1 MHKSRLVIAALAVA
15 LVQIGFLG
23 WIIAGRAAILR
34 DGREVLFHSKPVD
47 PRDLLRGDYV
57 VLEYEIDR
65 LSASLLAVPPEKD
78 AVTREGP
85 IHVRL
90 SKGADGYWHAVS
102 ASLYEPF
109 AVPPSADEVDIAGKV
124 EAGRPLGPGL
134 MVDVD
139 YGLGRFYVPEG
150 EGRVIE
156 DGMRARGMTVKVAV
170 APDGT
175 AQIKALIDE
184 QTTLYEEPPF

>member
-1 MHKSRLVIAALAVA
+1 MQKSRLVIAALAVA

-34 DGREVLFHSKPVD
+34 DGREVLFYSKPVD

-65 LSASLLAVPPEKD
+65 ITFNLLVNTVEKD

-85 IHVRL
+85 IYVRL
-90 SKGADGYWHAVS
+90 VEGADGYWHPTS
-102 ASLYEPF
+102 ASLYDPF
-109 AVPPSADEVDIAGKV
+109 AAPPSADEVDIAGKV

-134 MVDVD
+134 TFDVD

-156 DGMRARGMTVKVAV
+156 DDMRARGMVVKVAV
-170 APDGT
+170 GSDGT
-175 AQIKALIDE
+175 AQIKALMDG
-184 QTTLYEEPPF
+184 QVMLYEEPPF